1 MKTCELCGKEFEEG
15 LKPNGFPKGMTL
27 KGEDGETGEDTEI
40 VLCDRCL
47 AELLMELEKADALN
61 ENEKEWIKLAKE

>member
-1 MKTCELCGKEFEEG
+1 MKRG